1 MFSRVMV
8 ATDGSV
14 FGDAALPLAADL
26 AHAYHG
32 TLDVV
37 CIIPDPLIHLVA
49 AGPYS
54 YNYPAED
61 RAGKE
66 GGELT
71 LKRSVALALALK
83 LDGLTVSG
91 RLIDGLTRDVASCLT
106 EAAET
111 LNADVVVMSTHGH
124 GGLLKTLLGS
134 VAERVLRQVHVPVLL
149 IQPAHKPAQ
158 TVLSGQL
165 SSGTPG

>member
-37 CIIPDPLIHLVA
+37 YVIPDPLIHLVA

-54 YNYPAED
+54 YNEPAED

-66 GGELT
+66 GGELA
-71 LKRSVALALALK
+71 LQRSVAQVVALK
-83 LDGLTVSG
+83 LDGLTVNG

-106 EAAET
+106 EEADT
-111 LNADVVVMSTHGH
+111 LNADVVVMSSHGH

-134 VAERVLRQVHVPVLL
+134 VAERVLRQVRVPVLL
-149 IQPAHKPAQ
+149 VRPAHRPAQ

-165 SSGTPG
+165 RTGAPG